1 MRHLV
6 TLDDLTP
13 AQVETVFALT
23 TDLKDKFRRGV
34 REALL
39 PGRVL
44 ALLFEKPSLRTRVSF
59 EACMAHLGGTSL
71 MLGADTGFGSK
82 RESLEDFAR
91 VLSSMVDAVVIRS
104 KRHET
109 VTEFAKH
116 ATCTVVNGLTDRSHP
131 CQALGDLFTL
141 REHFGDLRGRRLAW
155 VGDGNNVARS
165 VAHGCAK
172 VGMEF
177 VAASPEG
184 YEMDPAFLDHV
195 RQANPGAKLS
205 VTRDPFAAVEGASAI
220 YTDVWTSMGQEAE
233 EAERRK
239 VFGPYQVNEKLFA
252 AAPGD
257 AVFMHCLPAHRGEEV
272 TDGVIDHER
281 SIVVEQAANRMHAQ
295 KGALV
300 WLLGSQP

>member
-6 TLDDLTP
+6 TLDDVTA
-13 AQVETVFALT
+13 AQVETIFALT
-23 TDLKDKFRRGV
+23 TDLKQKFRQGI
-34 REALL
+34 REPLL

-71 MLGADTGFGSK
+71 MLGADTGFGGK
-82 RESLEDFAR
+82 RESLGDFAR
-91 VLSSMVDAVVIRS
+91 VLSTMVDVVVIRS

-116 ATCTVVNGLTDRSHP
+116 AACPVVNGLTDRSHP

-141 REHFGDLRGRRLAW
+141 RERFGDLRGRRLAW

-172 VGMEF
+172 LGMEF
-177 VAASPEG
+177 VAASPPG
-184 YEMDPAFLDHV
+184 YEMDAAFLDHV
-195 RQANPGAKLS
+195 RAVNPAATLS
-205 VTRDPFAAVEGASAI
+205 VTSDPFAAVEGASAI
-220 YTDVWTSMGQEAE
+220 YTDVWASMGQEAE
-233 EAERRK
+233 EERRRID
-239 VFGPYQVNEKLFA
+239 FAPFQVNEALFD
-252 AAPGD
+252 AAPAD
-257 AVFMHCLPAHRGEEV
+257 AVFMHCLPARRGEEV
-272 TDGVIDHER
+272 TDGVIDHPR
-281 SIVVEQAANRMHAQ
+281 SVVVEQAANRMHAQ

-300 WLLGSQP
+300 WLLGSPN